1 MSATISPPRA
11 AEPSEDATAQ
21 AEADQRD
28 AAIASLKRK
37 RKFIEDAVAYVTVN
51 GVLWLIWAL
60 TDRSADG
67 FIPWPA
73 WVSVIWGFLLAI
85 DAWRAYGRWPAS
97 LHRPI
102 SEADIQRE
110 IERSRDD
117 EPAGDRF
124 PRVPAP

>member
-21 AEADQRD
+21 ADADQRD

-85 DAWRAYGRWPAS
+85 DAWRAYGRWPVS